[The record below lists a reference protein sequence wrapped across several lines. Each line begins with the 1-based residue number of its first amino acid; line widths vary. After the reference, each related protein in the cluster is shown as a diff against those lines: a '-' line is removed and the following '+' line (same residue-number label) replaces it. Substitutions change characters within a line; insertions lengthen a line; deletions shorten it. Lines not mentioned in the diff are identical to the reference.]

1 MSQPP
6 RSDRDPTRSIRP
18 LERDDRE
25 RAREHGA
32 KTAHASSARKNNPRA
47 SRVHRSP
54 ASSRRRR
61 AAVRQSHT
69 RPAKPRASSEGFKN
83 SVSFHESRPV
93 KPDTHSRFRLPG
105 ERPRARRGANV
116 AGDGRRRDGGFPQIE
131 RGQTERASSQSIAR
145 AYLFFS
151 AFLADAL
158 TATGAAALTCVA
170 EMTNILSVSF
180 VLEYADARPVRPE
193 TETDHRETDHTD
205 GTTSGDSSFHGGL
218 RSTVCSIEFT
228 CHLVRLCMSVNDRV
242 YLCFILLWISIRHQ
256 IWYGMVC
263 GSDTNGRFAS
273 FGDGFHSV
281 IDRCVDG
288 RTDERRTDRR
298 RTERRRRRRRAVD
311 ACFR

>member
-1 MSQPP
+1 VIKKNP
-6 RSDRDPTRSIRP
+6 RSRPCRNRPDPIETRPDRSDPSSATIASARANTARRP
-18 LERDDRE
+18 PTH
-25 RAREHGA
+25 RARE
-32 KTAHASSARKNNPRA
+32 KTI
-47 SRVHRSP
+47 
-54 ASSRRRR
+54 
-61 AAVRQSHT
+61 
-69 RPAKPRASSEGFKN
+69 
-83 SVSFHESRPV
+83 
-93 KPDTHSRFRLPG
+93 
-105 ERPRARRGANV
+105 RARRASTARPRRRVVVAQPFANRTPV
-116 AGDGRRRDGGFPQIE
+116 PRNRARPRRASKTRSHFTSHDPSNPTHTRGFGCRANDRARDAERTSPATDAGRRRDGGFPQIE
-131 RGQTERASSQSIAR
+131 RGQTGARASSQSIAR

-273 FGDGFHSV
+273 FGDGFH
-281 IDRCVDG
+281 
-288 RTDERRTDRR
+288 
-298 RTERRRRRRRAVD
+298 
-311 ACFR
+311 